1 MESSTTENVVL
12 WNNMCSRNDIRS
24 FEILFHKLNTK
35 LIKFCVFYINNKEA
49 AEEIVS
55 DVFVRCW
62 ENRLTL
68 AHINDPSTYLFV
80 AVKNGSLNYLKK
92 YSQVHLV
99 QIEDSHELVFVNSY
113 DPVKALERK
122 ELHFILDRA
131 IDCLPMQSKLIFRLI
146 KEDGMRYKQVAEIL
160 NISTR
165 TVQTQLFRAI
175 KKLTTTLVAH
185 HIPSQH
191 KAANAGN

>member
-1 MESSTTENVVL
+1 MGNFTSDNVML
-12 WNNMCSRNDIRS
+12 WSNICSRNDMQS
-24 FEILFHKLNTK
+24 FEVLFHKLNTR
-35 LIKFCVFYINNKEA
+35 LIKFCVFYIHNKEA

-62 ENRLTL
+62 ENRLNL

-80 AVKNGSLNYLKK
+80 AVKNSSLNYIKK
-92 YSQVHLV
+92 YSQIHLV
-99 QIEDSHELVFVNSY
+99 QIEDSHELVFVNTY

-122 ELHFILDRA
+122 ELHFILDNA
-131 IDCLPMQSKLIFRLI
+131 IDSLPMQAKLVFRLI

-160 NISTR
+160 NISSR

-175 KKLTTTLVAH
+175 KKLSVALVAH
-185 HIPSQH
+185 HAPSFN
-191 KAANAGN
+191 KVANAGN